1 MKQKAK
7 ILIFGGTTEGKKAA
21 WLLDAIGESYIY
33 STKTNSNHTVKGKQV
48 NGAMNSEDIVRFCT
62 DYEIKMVIDAAH
74 PFATELH
81 QNILLATESMSIE
94 TIRFERT
101 FADLSQNKKVRLFDC
116 FEELST
122 AVCESQFNNILAL
135 TGTQTIDKLK
145 AVWQQKNC
153 IFRILPTQLSL
164 DIALRSGID
173 QDKVIQGSPEKDVA
187 SFCKLMLHTKAEL
200 VLTKESGESGF
211 FNEKLEAAKEL
222 GVPVWVVSKPT
233 FEGYTYTVN
242 SQKALQS
249 LIYQLRRS
257 ILKEGTELKHGYT
270 TGSCVTAA
278 AKGAFLTLFD
288 ERPPQKVTIQI
299 PKGEMVEFV
308 TYCTLISPTEAVCS
322 VIKNAGDDPDITHG
336 EEVGCRI
343 SLQSKAGIQ
352 IKGGKGIGKVTL
364 PGLAVPV
371 GEAAINP
378 VPRQM
383 LTNILSYLK
392 GEYEYD
398 GGVLAEPFV
407 TRGEELAEKTFNPRI
422 GVIGGISILGTT
434 GRVEPYSNEAFVASI
449 KKQIQVAK
457 ALNCTSIVLTSGLRS
472 ENKMKTILPEQ
483 PQQAYIHFGNLV
495 GDTLELCEQEGIE
508 IAYIGLMIGKAIKL
522 AEGHLNTHSKKVQ
535 FNADFASQLALKAGY
550 SEQIIEQI
558 KEFKLANAITGII
571 PLTNDEPFYKEVI
584 ALCKKHCK
592 TRFKKE
598 IQFYLLP

>member
-1 MKQKAK
+1 MKQKAR

-21 WLLDAIGESYIY
+21 WLLDAIGEPYIY
-33 STKTNSNHTVKGKQV
+33 STKTKSNHTVMGKQI
-48 NGAMNSEDIVRFCT
+48 NGAMNSEEIVRFCT
-62 DYEIKMVIDAAH
+62 DHEIKLLIDAAH

-81 QNILLATESMSIE
+81 QNILFAAEEMSID

-101 FADLSQNKKVRLFDC
+101 FADLSQNKKVRLFDS

-122 AVCESQFNNILAL
+122 AVCKSQFNNILAL
-135 TGTQTIDKLK
+135 TGTQTIEKLK
-145 AVWQQKNC
+145 AVWQQKHC
-153 IFRILPTQLSL
+153 VFRILPTQLSL

-173 QDKVIQGSPEKDVA
+173 QDKVIQGSPEKDAA
-187 SFCKLMLHTKAEL
+187 SFRELMLHTKAEL

-211 FNEKLEAAKEL
+211 FNEKLEAANEL

-242 SQKALQS
+242 SQKTLQS

-299 PKGEMVEFV
+299 PKGEIVEFV
-308 TYCTLISPTEAVCS
+308 TYSTRISPTEAVCS

-343 SLQSKAGIQ
+343 SLQSEVGIQ
-352 IKGGKGIGKVTL
+352 IKGGTGIGKVTL

-392 GEYEYD
+392 GEYEYE
-398 GGVLAEPFV
+398 GGVLAEPYV
-407 TRGEELAEKTFNPRI
+407 TKGEELAEKTFNLRI
-422 GVIGGISILGTT
+422 GVVGGISILGTT
-434 GRVEPYSNEAFVASI
+434 GRVEPYSNEAFIASI

-472 ENKMKTILPEQ
+472 ENKMKTLLSGQ
-483 PQQAYIHFGNLV
+483 PQQVYIHFGNLV
-495 GDTLELCEQEGIE
+495 GDTLEVCEQEGIE
-508 IAYIGLMIGKAIKL
+508 KAYIGLMIGKAIKL

-535 FNADFASQLALKAGY
+535 FNADFASQLAVKAGY

-571 PLTNDEPFYKEVI
+571 PLNNDEPFYKEVI
-584 ALCKKHCK
+584 ALCKKHCE

-598 IQFYLLP
+598 LQFYLLP

>member
-1 MKQKAK
+1 LKQKAK

-21 WLLDAIGESYIY
+21 WLLDAIGEPYIY
-33 STKTNSNHTVKGKQV
+33 STKTNSNHTVKGKQI
-48 NGAMNSEDIVRFCT
+48 NGAMNSEDVLRFCT
-62 DYEIKMVIDAAH
+62 EHEIKLVIDAAH
-74 PFATELH
+74 PFANELH
-81 QNILLATESMSIE
+81 QNILIASKSLSIE
-94 TIRFERT
+94 TIRFERIFT
-101 FADLSQNKKVRLFDC
+101 DLSKNKNVQLFHS
-116 FEELST
+116 FEKLSK

-135 TGTQTIDKLK
+135 TGTQTIEKLK
-145 AVWQQKNC
+145 AVWQQKHC
-153 IFRILPTQLSL
+153 VFRILPTQLSL
-164 DIALRSGID
+164 DIALKSGIE
-173 QDKVIQGSPEKDVA
+173 QNKVIQGAPEKDVA
-187 SFCKLMLHTKAEL
+187 SFRKLMLHTKAEL

-211 FNEKLEAAKEL
+211 LNEKLEAANQLEI
-222 GVPVWVVSKPT
+222 PVWVVSKPC
-233 FEGYTYTVN
+233 FQGYSYTVD
-242 SQKALQS
+242 SQKTLQS

-257 ILKEGTELKHGYT
+257 ILKVGTELKHGYT

-288 ERPPQKVTIQI
+288 DQPPQHVTIQI
-299 PKGEMVEFV
+299 PKGEMVDFV
-308 TYCTLISPTEAVCS
+308 TYCTKISPIEAVCS

-343 SLQSKAGIQ
+343 NLHSEAGIQ

-364 PGLAVPV
+364 PGLAVSV

-383 LTNILSYLK
+383 LINILSYLK
-392 GEYEYD
+392 DEYEYED
-398 GGVLAEPFV
+398 GVLAEPFI

-422 GVIGGISILGTT
+422 GVVGGISILGTT
-434 GRVEPYSNEAFVASI
+434 GRVEPYSNEAFIASI

-457 ALNCTSIVLTSGLRS
+457 ALNCNSIVLTSGLRS
-472 ENKMKTILPEQ
+472 ENKMKTMLPEQ

-508 IAYIGLMIGKAIKL
+508 KVYIGLMIGKAIKL

-535 FNADFASQLALKAGY
+535 FNTDFASQLAIKAGY
-550 SEQIIEQI
+550 SQQIIEQI
-558 KEFKLANAITGII
+558 KEFKLANAITGIM
-571 PLTNDEPFYKEVI
+571 PLNNGESFYKEVI

-598 IQFYLLP
+598 IIFYLLV